1 MTSTICCGSTALYLW
16 EGMVVVPS
24 GLCRDPCG
32 HGWDVHRAA
41 GVDAKD
47 WPGKAK
53 RLPRLGCLVLVGG
66 QVIQMP
72 GVAVAGA
79 SHVAAVRLGCGAV
92 AWPGWSCRCRVR
104 R

>member
-1 MTSTICCGSTALYLW
+1 
-16 EGMVVVPS
+16 VPS

-32 HGWDVHRAA
+32 HGRDVHRAA

-66 QVIQMP
+66 QVIQMA
-72 GVAVAGA
+72 GVSVAGA
-79 SHVAAVRLGCGAV
+79 SDIAAVCLGWGA
-92 AWPGWSCRCRVR
+92 AAEHRGACQPF
-104 R
+104 